1 MPPETLRLASG
12 PAVWYGPAMAR
23 QSDWLN
29 QFSPEQI
36 DALEAAATR
45 LLRHGR
51 DIASVVQSDAALV
64 TLDPTLERI
73 AGEVLGG
80 RGFVLLRGLPVGRWD
95 RATSAMAYWII
106 GTRLGIAVPQNAAG
120 HLLGHVRD
128 LGNDPANPMTRI
140 YTTNARQ
147 EFHTDSCDIVG
158 LLCLHP
164 SRSGGASAITSST
177 TIWNEVLA
185 SRPDLARVLIEPFT
199 VDRKGE
205 VPPGKQATY
214 QLPIFHDHA
223 GAITC
228 IYARAFIQAAQTR
241 PNVPRL
247 TAQQVEA
254 MDLVDHLADDDAIR
268 LDMDFQPGDIQF
280 LHNHQIL
287 HARTPYQDWPEP
299 ERKRHLLRLWLSAH
313 QGRDLPA
320 GFAERYGTVEK
331 GKVRGGIR
339 VEGVT
344 SSAPLEP

>member
-1 MPPETLRLASG
+1 
-12 PAVWYGPAMAR
+12 MAR
-23 QSDWLN
+23 QSDWLH
-29 QFSPEQI
+29 QIQPAQI

-45 LLRHGR
+45 LLRDGR
-51 DIASVVQSDAALV
+51 DIASVTRSDAELPD
-64 TLDPTLERI
+64 LDLLLGRV
-73 AGEVLGG
+73 AREVVSG
-80 RGFVLLRGLPVGRWD
+80 RGFVLLRGLPVDRWD
-95 RATSAMAYWII
+95 RATAAMAYWLI

-128 LGNDPANPMTRI
+128 LGNDPADPMTRI

-158 LLCLHP
+158 LLCLYP
-164 SRSGGASAITSST
+164 SKSGGASAIASST
-177 TIWNEVLA
+177 TIWNEILSRRPELA
-185 SRPDLARVLIEPFT
+185 SVLTEPFT

-223 GAITC
+223 GAITG
-228 IYARAFIQAAQTR
+228 IYARAFIEAAQTR
-241 PNVPRL
+241 PETPRL
-247 TAQQVEA
+247 TAQQIEA
-254 MDLVDHLADDDAIR
+254 MDLVDHLAQDDAIR

-287 HARTPYQDWPEP
+287 HARTPYEDWPEP

-313 QGRDLPA
+313 EGRDLPS
-320 GFAERYGTVEK
+320 GFAERYGTVET

-339 VEGVT
+339 VQGIT
-344 SSAPLEP
+344 PSALLEP

>member
-1 MPPETLRLASG
+1 MPAETLRPASG
-12 PAVWYGPAMAR
+12 PAVWYGPAIAQ
-23 QSDWLN
+23 QSDWLH
-29 QFSPEQI
+29 QLLPDQI

-45 LLRHGR
+45 LLRDGR
-51 DIASVVQSDAALV
+51 DIASVTRSDAALAM
-64 TLDPTLERI
+64 LDPTLERI

-80 RGFVLLRGLPVGRWD
+80 RGFVLLRGLPMDRWD
-95 RATSAMAYWII
+95 RATSAMVYWII
-106 GTRLGIAVPQNAAG
+106 GTRLGIAVPQNAGG

-128 LGNDPANPMTRI
+128 LGHDPADPMTRI

-164 SRSGGASAITSST
+164 SRSGGASAIASST

-185 SRPDLARVLIEPFT
+185 RRPDLARVLIEPFT

-214 QLPIFHDHA
+214 ELPIFHDHA
-223 GAITC
+223 GTITG
-228 IYARAFIQAAQTR
+228 IYARAFIEAAQTR
-241 PNVPRL
+241 SGVPRL
-247 TAQQVEA
+247 SPQQVEA
-254 MDLVDHLADDDAIR
+254 MDLVDHLANDNDIR

-287 HARTPYQDWPEP
+287 HARTPYQDWPKP

-313 QGRDLPA
+313 QGRDLPT

-339 VEGVT
+339 VEGVKP
-344 SSAPLEP
+344 SAPLEP